1 MLRKTYDEELK
12 ILFNKLVEMGALV
25 EEQIQ
30 NSLTALRNRDENLAS
45 RTIYEDEHV
54 NKMHREIERECMN
67 LILHQQPVA
76 ADLRNISACMKIVT
90 DMERIGDHAQDISEI
105 SISLGNNKLNNELDE
120 LNKLFDVIK
129 VMLKGAV
136 DSFVNSDIEM
146 AQKVKKMDNTVDY
159 LYAEFKKRAII
170 SIIESPAFAEEWV
183 DILQVAKYLERVGD
197 HAENITEWVIFSVTG
212 DYVDSLTNPKRMRD

>member
-1 MLRKTYDEELK
+1 
-12 ILFNKLVEMGALV
+12 
-25 EEQIQ
+25 
-30 NSLTALRNRDENLAS
+30 
-45 RTIYEDEHV
+45 
-54 NKMHREIERECMN
+54 
-67 LILHQQPVA
+67 
-76 ADLRNISACMKIVT
+76 
-90 DMERIGDHAQDISEI
+90 
-105 SISLGNNKLNNELDE
+105 
-120 LNKLFDVIK
+120 
-129 VMLKGAV
+129 MLKGAV